1 MDAVSKHLLRAGR
14 TPLLGAPGRTARRDV
29 ADARGGGVTVFL
41 CCAPRQAQRGTDV
54 SAQRTTVEW
63 AQQRKELVAV
73 RYPHAARRVR
83 VLDNVITH
91 APASLPASLYE
102 AFAPA
107 AAKRL
112 AEKREMHDTPQPG
125 RWLTSAESALRVLAR
140 QGLARRRPNLA
151 TLQAAVRA
159 WPEQRKRTATPLDWR
174 FTTQDARIKLKRLY
188 PSSQE

>member
-1 MDAVSKHLLRAGR
+1 VSRRSGQTLALTRGDDGHDIIHGPPPRRSANSAGSYLAAKHL
-14 TPLLGAPGRTARRDV
+14 
-29 ADARGGGVTVFL
+29 AD
-41 CCAPRQAQRGTDV
+41 
-54 SAQRTTVEW
+54 
-63 AQQRKELVAV
+63 
-73 RYPHAARRVR
+73 
-83 VLDNVITH
+83 
-91 APASLPASLYE
+91 
-102 AFAPA
+102 
-107 AAKRL
+107 
-112 AEKREMHDTPQPG
+112 KREIHDTPQPG